1 LRFLY
6 QRQDIN
12 EITESAA
19 QKLCADKIS
28 GSLAV
33 QEYSDVSGNEDP
45 DEVIKQCIF
54 DVVVRKLFHSDVSY
68 FRRWNKM
75 FNRRH

>member
-1 LRFLY
+1 MDYNFD

-12 EITESAA
+12 IITETEA

-33 QEYSDVSGNEDP
+33 QGYSEVIGNEDP
-45 DEVIKQCIF
+45 DEVIRQCTF
-54 DVVVRKLFHSDVSY
+54 DVMVR
-68 FRRWNKM
+68 NI
-75 FNRRH
+75 FN